1 MEEVD
6 EQELHVERVAALDLG
21 KAVLEAC
28 VRVPHESRPGRRMQ
42 EVRGFA
48 TTTSALLQMA
58 DWFRCWGVTRVV
70 MESTS
75 DYWKGAY
82 YLLEAEGFECWL
94 VNAREVKNVPGRAKT
109 DKADAVWLAK
119 VAERGM
125 CRPSLVH
132 PKPIRQ
138 LRNLT
143 RYRRSLIRDR
153 TREMQR
159 VEKLLEDAQIKIT
172 SVVSDVF
179 GVSGRLILHAL
190 INGQRDPTVL
200 AQMAKGRL
208 RPKTA
213 QPQEAL
219 RGFFTDH
226 HATIL
231 AMMLDNIDRL
241 STQIAALDTTI
252 AEAIAPFAHQVAQL
266 VEITAVGPTAA
277 QELIAEIGVDMSRF
291 PSDAHLV
298 SWAKFCPQTHESA
311 GKSKNKGRAKGGPW
325 LAATLGNIAG
335 TACRTDT
342 FLGARHRRIAKRRGK
357 QKRPWPPATR
367 SSSSSTTGCPT
378 QPPGSATSAPT
389 TTTRAST
396 NNAGPATWPPNS
408 KPSLVKRSPSM
419 TAKPSSANPTP
430 PEPHPPTQTRL
441 RCAPPGAAA
450 CPLILGFSDLTV
462 LIRPSQP

>member
-6 EQELHVERVAALDLG
+6 ERELHVERVAALDLG

-42 EVRGFA
+42 ELRGFA
-48 TTTSALLQMA
+48 TTTSALLAMA

-125 CRPSLVH
+125 CRASLVH
-132 PKPIRQ
+132 PKPIRE

-179 GVSGRLILHAL
+179 GVSGRAILHAL
-190 INGQRDPTVL
+190 IDGQRNPVVL
-200 AQMAKGRL
+200 AQLAVGRL

-213 QPQEAL
+213 QLTEAL

-252 AEAIAPFAHQVAQL
+252 GEAVDPFAHQVEQL
-266 VEITAVGPTAA
+266 AEITGAGQTAA
-277 QELIAEIGVDMSRF
+277 QELIAELGVDMTRF
-291 PSDAHLV
+291 ASDAHPV

-311 GKSKNKGRAKGGPW
+311 GRKKNKGRAKGSPW
-325 LAATLGNIAG
+325 LAATLGNIAAS
-335 TACRTDT
+335 ACRTDT
-342 FLGARHRRIAKRRGK
+342 FLGARHRRIGKRRGT
-357 QKRPWPPATR
+357 QKAIVATGNAVLVIAYHLLADPAVRYHDLGADHYDTR
-367 SSSSSTTGCPT
+367 INKHRRARNLATQLQALTGQKIT
-378 QPPGSATSAPT
+378 IRDGKAIIAE
-389 TTTRAST
+389 
-396 NNAGPATWPPNS
+396 
-408 KPSLVKRSPSM
+408 
-419 TAKPSSANPTP
+419 TA
-430 PEPHPPTQTRL
+430 
-441 RCAPPGAAA
+441 
-450 CPLILGFSDLTV
+450 
-462 LIRPSQP
+462 